1 MRYTTIID
9 ISEYPDLY
17 RNPNIRI
24 LYLHMVL
31 KSGYHD
37 DDRDQ
42 CRLSIRRLSY
52 DSGLSISA
60 VRHALGVL
68 QKFGLVVS
76 ENGIFFVKKFVLEKP
91 ISARIKS
98 EKKRKEAET
107 RAIEQQFQEE
117 ELQRQKEEKR
127 RLQEERRKA
136 GGDVR
141 RTTVLELMKKA
152 ENGDE
157 EAAET
162 LRTSLVYKPVY
173 QQILNERR
181 K

>member
-9 ISEYPDLY
+9 ISEYPELY
-17 RNPNIRI
+17 RNTNIRI

-31 KSGYHD
+31 KSGYHV

-52 DSGLSISA
+52 DTGLTISA

-76 ENGIFFVKKFVLEKP
+76 ENGIFFVKKFVIEKP
-91 ISARIKS
+91 ISPRIKS
-98 EKKRKEAET
+98 EKKRKEV
-107 RAIEQQFQEE
+107 EQREHERLLQEE
-117 ELQRQKEEKR
+117 QNAREKEEKR
-127 RLQEERRKA
+127 RYLEQRKKA
-136 GGDVR
+136 GGDIR
-141 RTTVLELMKKA
+141 RAYVLELMKKA
-152 ENGDE
+152 ENGDQD
-157 EAAET
+157 AAET
-162 LRTSLVYKPVY
+162 LRTSLVYKSVY
-173 QQILNERR
+173 QSILNES

>member
-9 ISEYPDLY
+9 ISEYPELY
-17 RNPNIRI
+17 RNTNIRI

-52 DSGLSISA
+52 DTGLTISA

-91 ISARIKS
+91 ISPRIKS
-98 EKKRKEAET
+98 EKKRKEAEQ
-107 RAIEQQFQEE
+107 REHERLLQEE
-117 ELQRQKEEKR
+117 QNAREKEEKR
-127 RLQEERRKA
+127 RYLEERKRA
-136 GGDVR
+136 GGDTR
-141 RTTVLELMKKA
+141 RAYVIELMKKA
-152 ENGDE
+152 ENGDQD
-157 EAAET
+157 AAET
-162 LRTSLVYKPVY
+162 LRTSLVYKSVY
-173 QQILNERR
+173 QSILNES